1 MSSYRKCQDMKK
13 ILFMHTGSGNHGCEA
28 IVRTTVHLLG
38 ESENIVLWSMAKSED
53 EKYGVSTLVKEV
65 VVSEQIQKFSLEYF
79 NALFKRRILRNK
91 QANMQV
97 FIRKLFKNNIAI
109 SIGGDNYCYPW
120 SAKQAIELDKEI
132 RKSCKYSV
140 LWGCSIDPEAITSE
154 MREDLSKFDLIT
166 ARESITYEVL
176 RKINPNTVQ
185 VADPAFLLET
195 VELPLPEYFLENNT
209 VGINISPLIM
219 KYGTDGNMIL
229 KNYEELIRYIIEETD
244 MNICLIPHVVWEY
257 NNDLEPLQILYTRFK
272 DSKRVC
278 MITDGDCREL
288 KGYIA
293 RCRFFVG
300 ARTHATIAAYSSYVP
315 TLVVGYS
322 VKSLGIA
329 KDLFGTDENYVL
341 PVQKLENQYELI
353 KHFKWIM
360 KHEKEQRN
368 ILKKIMKEYKNKA
381 EKASFY
387 LKKLEQVLQRK

>member
-1 MSSYRKCQDMKK
+1 MNNSERVYAMKK
-13 ILFMHTGSGNHGCEA
+13 VLFMHTGSGNHGCEA
-28 IVRTTVHLLG
+28 IVRTTAQLLEG
-38 ESENIVLWSMAKSED
+38 PQDVVLWSLTKQED
-53 EKYGVSTLVKEV
+53 EKYQVTKLFEEV
-65 VVSEQIQKFSLEYF
+65 VESEQIKKYSFAHLETIV
-79 NALFKRRILRNK
+79 RRKIFGDVN
-91 QANMQV
+91 ANMNV
-97 FIRKLFKNNIAI
+97 FLRKLFKDNIAI

-185 VADPAFLLET
+185 VADPAFLLEK
-195 VELPLPEYFLENNT
+195 VELPLPENFIENST

-219 KYGTDGNMIL
+219 KYGIDGNMIL
-229 KNYEELIRYIIEETD
+229 KNYEELIRYIIEDTD

-272 DSKRVC
+272 ESKRIC
-278 MITDGDCREL
+278 MIADGDCREL

-322 VKSLGIA
+322 VKSRGIA
-329 KDLFGTDENYVL
+329 CDLFGTEEHYVV
-341 PVQKLENQYELI
+341 PVQRLSHVKMLKNELI
-353 KHFKWIM
+353 WLM
-360 KHEKEQRN
+360 EHEADIRN
-368 ILKKIMKEYKNKA
+368 TLKMVIPDYKLQSTAAREY
-381 EKASFY
+381 FDY
-387 LKKLEQVLQRK
+387 MLKFNN